1 MIGITKNE
9 LKHLVRYYLI
19 FFTLLLFLPLLNNMY
34 YIHIAIIAFIYIVL
48 ATSLDVL
55 VGYTGALSLG
65 HAGFFAVGAYT
76 STLLSMK
83 YGVSPWIGL
92 FIAGFTAMIFGLI
105 IGIPALKLRGPYLAI
120 STLGYGVIIYMVL
133 NNLDVVTRGPLG
145 IPGIPTFPGI
155 GPINFSNRVVY
166 YYFALAMAV
175 SLTFLLHILLKSRYG
190 MILVAIREDETAARA
205 IGINVDLF
213 RISSFMVSALFAGIA
228 GSLYAHYM
236 GYISPDLSSLDTS
249 IEILSMTLV
258 GGFGT
263 LVGPIFGAMLLVI
276 ISEALMPLLEIRL
289 LLYGVLIITI
299 VRFFPSGL
307 MGIYKNYI
315 YTHLRDITINVYRR
329 GKYE

>member
-1 MIGITKNE
+1 MIGLTSNKLKN
-9 LKHLVRYYLI
+9 LIKYYFI
-19 FFTLLLFLPLLNNMY
+19 FFVTFLFLPLSNNMY
-34 YIHIAIIAFIYIVL
+34 YIHIAIMAFIYIIL

-76 STLLSMK
+76 STLLVMK
-83 YGVSPWIGL
+83 YGISPWIGL
-92 FIAGFTAMIFGLI
+92 FIAGLTALIFGLF
-105 IGIPALKLRGPYLAI
+105 IGVPALKLRGPYLAI

-133 NNLDVVTRGPLG
+133 NNLDTITRGPLG
-145 IPGIPTFPGI
+145 IPGIPTFPEI
-155 GPINFSNRVVY
+155 GPINFSNRITY
-166 YYFALAMAV
+166 YYFALTTMILLTL
-175 SLTFLLHILLKSRYG
+175 SLHLLLKSKYG

-213 RISSFMVSALFAGIA
+213 RISAFMISALFAGIA

-263 LVGPIFGAMLLVI
+263 LVGPIFGAILLVI

-289 LLYGVLIITI
+289 LLYAILIITI

-315 YTHLRDITINVYRR
+315 YFHLRSITSLNRR
-329 GKYE
+329 KQI